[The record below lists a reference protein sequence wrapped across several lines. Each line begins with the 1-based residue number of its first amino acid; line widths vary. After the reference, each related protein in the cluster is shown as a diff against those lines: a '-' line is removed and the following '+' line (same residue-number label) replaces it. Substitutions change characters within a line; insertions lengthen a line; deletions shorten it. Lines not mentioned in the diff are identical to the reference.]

1 MKKAIVRSLLSG
13 VLLAA
18 FLMPESAQAVTVTVK
33 NESDCRISVS
43 GNQSFFFVFSVTTM
57 ETTLVS
63 PRHTKYLS
71 SDFLHCPI
79 SVTVHVFGEHGCK
92 SQDFKMGLS
101 GLPVCLD
108 TILTITRGKDGI
120 KVSPWPSPWSF

>member
-43 GNQSFFFVFSVTTM
+43 GNQSFFFVFSVATM
-57 ETTLVS
+57 ETTLLS
-63 PRHTKYLS
+63 P
-71 SDFLHCPI
+71 
-79 SVTVHVFGEHGCK
+79 
-92 SQDFKMGLS
+92 
-101 GLPVCLD
+101 
-108 TILTITRGKDGI
+108 
-120 KVSPWPSPWSF
+120 